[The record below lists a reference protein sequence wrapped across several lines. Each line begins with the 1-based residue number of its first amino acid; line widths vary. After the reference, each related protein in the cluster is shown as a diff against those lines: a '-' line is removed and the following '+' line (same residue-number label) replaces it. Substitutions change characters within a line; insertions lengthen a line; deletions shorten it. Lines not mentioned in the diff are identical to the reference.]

1 MITLGPGVPGKPFS
15 PFAPGSP
22 EIDISRIKYNF

>member
-22 EIDISRIKYNF
+22 EIEISRIKYNF